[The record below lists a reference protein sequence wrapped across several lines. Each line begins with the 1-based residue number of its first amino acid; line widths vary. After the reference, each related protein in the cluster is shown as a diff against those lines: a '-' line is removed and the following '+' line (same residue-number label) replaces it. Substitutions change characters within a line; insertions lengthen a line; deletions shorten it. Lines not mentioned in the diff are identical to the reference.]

1 MCVWSL
7 CTVRILLERW
17 KVQMALTGWV
27 CVWWWGEGGV
37 TLHSQNSV
45 GNVEGADGPGL
56 KVHT

>member
-1 MCVWSL
+1 
-7 CTVRILLERW
+7 
-17 KVQMALTGWV
+17 MALTGWV